1 MVNALNLAATLRK
14 INEDSPKSDSLFLE
28 LEIVPG
34 DIFQIDESMLNTLCN
49 ELQDGVGLT
58 ECGQIDVL
66 PYGRSRT
73 AKIENGRLSTT
84 IEVLKG
90 LKLGRR
96 SFASTDDVI
105 KATKA
110 GIIQDFSIVLVD
122 VLCECDCCNI
132 PLSSNYQECC
142 EHGPGQKTEDSED
155 PFTYTIK
162 KGKALAVSAEPFRMM
177 DNDNI
182 QLLSQDW
189 KLRMENLEEGLEQF
203 IENIATGIIKP
214 HAAPALGS
222 PILTK
227 SDPRARKMPR
237 NLPNR
242 FRSKSKDI

>member
-34 DIFQIDESMLNTLCN
+34 DIFQIDESMLNTLCD
-49 ELQDGVGLT
+49 ELRHGVGLT

-73 AKIENGRLSTT
+73 AKIEDGRLSTT
-84 IEVLKG
+84 IEVIKG

-110 GIIQDFSIVLVD
+110 GIIRDFSIVLVD
-122 VLCECDCCNI
+122 VLCECDRCNI

-142 EHGPGQKTEDSED
+142 KHGPGQKSEDTED

-162 KGKALAVSAEPFRMM
+162 EGRALAVSAEPFRIT
-177 DNDNI
+177 DAENI
-182 QLLSQDW
+182 ELLFQDCQYSM
-189 KLRMENLEEGLEQF
+189 KIPEALMENVPKEVLMKLV
-203 IENIATGIIKP
+203 
-214 HAAPALGS
+214 S
-222 PILTK
+222 PMSLAVTRNH
-227 SDPRARKMPR
+227 PRSPRMPR
-237 NLPNR
+237 RLSSRSRPNPR
-242 FRSKSKDI
+242 DI